1 MNHINLDEND
11 IKNLISDAHWDKV
24 GIKPTNMEAQVID
37 EATEATEAPVEGSEE
52 VLEEDEEL
60 TLEDLEALLS
70 VFPDNVLEEHA
81 VSMAEVLNEA
91 FEESQGDLVEEEY
104 EEEDEDEAL
113 VGELVDS
120 IVNNTLEDLAA
131 EEE

>member
-24 GIKPTNMEAQVID
+24 GISPTNTNAQVID
-37 EATEATEAPVEGSEE
+37 EATEAPVAESEE

-60 TLEDLEALLS
+60 TLDDLEALLS

-81 VSMAEVLNEA
+81 ISMAEVLNEA
-91 FEESQGDLVEEEY
+91 FEDSQGDLVSEES
-104 EEEDEDEAL
+104 DEDEEE
-113 VGELVDS
+113 GDTIGDLVDS
-120 IVNNTLEDLAA
+120 IVDQTLEDLTN